1 MRTVAHLAVVL
12 TCVVGHR
19 SLAECNRGRRK
30 PARRTALV
38 ALLLFAALS
47 ALAQS
52 PPLIRKRVSEVR
64 LTLVATDRNEHPLS
78 RLSPSDI
85 KVLDNGL
92 PVSSFDLR
100 PAVDFPLQV
109 ALVLDRSG
117 STQKSWALVHD
128 TLVGSFHQSLR
139 PGDQL
144 LVLGFNHKIETK
156 RTVVNP
162 AQLED
167 ALQPRTTGGLTA
179 LYDALYYACN
189 HSMFRAGTE
198 AQRRALI
205 LFSDGEDNLSIHGL
219 GETIARAELN
229 GLFIYTIAT
238 HAPRPRGEGDIVLR
252 TLAAS
257 TGGRAFVVQNADQ
270 LKDALATI
278 DRELRSSF
286 LLFYRSPDDSAAGDF
301 RRVNIV
307 PVQNTGL
314 SVRSREGYFTAP

>member
-1 MRTVAHLAVVL
+1 MRTAAHLAVVL
-12 TCVVGHR
+12 TCVVADR
-19 SLAECNRGRRK
+19 PLTKRELRRRK
-30 PARRTALV
+30 YARRAALV
-38 ALLLFAALS
+38 ALFLFALS
-47 ALAQS
+47 TLAQS

-64 LTLVATDRNEHPLS
+64 LTLVAIDRNERPLS

-109 ALVLDRSG
+109 ALVLDLSG

-128 TLVGSFHQSLR
+128 TLIDSFHQSLR

-144 LVLGFNHKIETK
+144 LALGFNNKIETE
-156 RTVVNP
+156 RTIANP
-162 AQLED
+162 EQLEE
-167 ALQPRTTGGLTA
+167 ALQPPGTGGLTA
-179 LYDALYYACN
+179 LYDAVYYACN
-189 HSMFRAGTE
+189 HSMFRGGTE

-219 GETIARAELN
+219 SETIARAELN
-229 GLFIYTIAT
+229 GLFIYTIAI
-238 HAPRPRGEGDIVLR
+238 HGPRPHREGDTVLH
-252 TLAAS
+252 TLAAT

-270 LKDALATI
+270 LKHALATI
-278 DRELRSSF
+278 DSELRSSF
-286 LLFYRSPDDSAAGDF
+286 LLFYRSPDDSVAGDF

-307 PVQNTGL
+307 PVQNNGL